1 MKFNFC
7 HIRQKGENH
16 AELLVQGD
24 VVGVV
29 TSCSHA
35 SSCLKKYVGAIV
47 NKTSS
52 VGIYSKHI
60 RVFTRL
66 G

>member
-1 MKFNFC
+1 MKCYICNTSL
-7 HIRQKGENH
+7 KGKNH

-35 SSCLKKYVGAIV
+35 SSCLKKYGGAIV

-52 VGIYSKHI
+52 VGIYSKHS